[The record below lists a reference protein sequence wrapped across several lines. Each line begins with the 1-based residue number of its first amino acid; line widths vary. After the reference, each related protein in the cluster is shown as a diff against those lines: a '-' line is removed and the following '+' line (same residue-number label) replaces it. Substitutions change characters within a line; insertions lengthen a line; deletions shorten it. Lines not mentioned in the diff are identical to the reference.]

1 MLHCHLTNFE
11 IKKSYKN
18 EPKFNS
24 VYSRNDLPKIKDCS
38 YAINLDEFI
47 SIRIHWI
54 ALYLKGDSVTYFDNF
69 GVEYIPKG
77 IKKFISNKNI
87 AKYIYRIQVIAWTLN
102 MALLCIEFI
111 DFIVKGKGLLGY
123 TNLYLS

>member
-11 IKKSYKN
+11 IKKYYKN

-69 GVEYIPKG
+69 GAEYIPKG

-87 AKYIYRIQVIAWTLN
+87 AKYIYRIQVIAWTMWRYFVLN
-102 MALLCIEFI
+102 LLI
-111 DFIVKGKGLLGY
+111 
-123 TNLYLS
+123 LS